1 MHSVEVVAETVV
13 NATHAQPHWAAQP
26 LEHRQNVLLEFNRL
40 LKEVRA
46 RVCVCGEGGFGVWR
60 SAAWGLR
67 LTGMD
72 EGVHV

>member
-46 RVCVCGEGGFGVWR
+46 CVCVCVCVWGLAR
-60 SAAWGLR
+60 TAWGLR
-67 LTGMD
+67 LTGVN